1 MSLTDEQRAKLA
13 AFSGRLETHAINRNV
28 EREQQRVAKKEEIRK
43 LETCTECG
51 SERVYRACG
60 HGKDLNWFSF
70 RGSERNGYLPYVCNL
85 GGGDDLE
92 IAVCLE
98 CGQAQGTWPVED
110 PVFEEDED

>member
-1 MSLTDEQRAKLA
+1 MPLTDEQQAKIA
-13 AFSGRLETHAINRNV
+13 AFSSRLEVHTDKRNM
-28 EREQQRVAKKEEIRK
+28 EREQQRTAKQEEIRK

-60 HGKDLNWFSF
+60 HGKDLNWYSY
-70 RGSERNGYLPYVCNL
+70 RGVERDGYLPCITNL

-98 CGQAQGTWPVED
+98 CGQAQGSWPVED
-110 PVFEEDED
+110 PDFEEE